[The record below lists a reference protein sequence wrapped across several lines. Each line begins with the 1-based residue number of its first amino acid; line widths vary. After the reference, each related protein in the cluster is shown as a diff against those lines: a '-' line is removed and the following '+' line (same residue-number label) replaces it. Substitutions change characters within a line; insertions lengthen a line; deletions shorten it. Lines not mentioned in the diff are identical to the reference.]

1 MGLTLDTLLPAVLS
15 AFGGG
20 MGVYVAMRVD
30 IARVGLLAKLAHDSA
45 ETAHRR
51 IDRINEK

>member
-30 IARVGLLAKLAHDSA
+30 LARVGLLAKLAHDSA